1 MITHEPLPLYE
12 AFSFLTGIAND
23 FSIEE
28 FFEAMYI
35 KHISKAEEYGKRCR
49 ILSELYR
56 RLAASVTAE
65 PEKITA
71 LFSMFAPRGRAR
83 DMHQSETIAGF
94 FTQSMTVFLESDREK
109 VFESIENSLDEVPGL
124 IFRAVAGQMQEK
136 AFADG
141 EKVDAAEVFR
151 AVNGSALPQKTKNA
165 LIDAALDPQRY
176 AQMLREVLCPVA
188 DEFER
193 QRELWQ
199 PLICDFAEFFPID
212 GNEKA
217 LLLSE
222 MKYDASPVDECLICP
237 SVIGFA
243 NAYIGTDAPEA
254 GSSRLIAII
263 GTLFGT
269 FRRNSE
275 SAENSVSE
283 VARNRFKIV
292 LRLLEGSAY
301 VGELAKYLGL
311 APCTVSQHLSVLLG
325 ANLVKSADIGRRV
338 YYSLNKER
346 TDCFLDALCGLMKK
360 DE

>member
-1 MITHEPLPLYE
+1 MQDTVGAVP
-12 AFSFLTGIAND
+12 AACRVRNCGA
-23 FSIEE
+23 
-28 FFEAMYI
+28 
-35 KHISKAEEYGKRCR
+35 GKNYCFVQHVHSARQ
-49 ILSELYR
+49 SAGY
-56 RLAASVTAE
+56 
-65 PEKITA
+65 
-71 LFSMFAPRGRAR
+71 AP
-83 DMHQSETIAGF
+83 ETIAGF
-94 FTQSMTVFLESDREK
+94 FTRSMTVFLESDREK

-199 PLICDFAEFFPID
+199 PLICDFAEFFPTG

-217 LLLSE
+217 LSLCE
-222 MKYDASPVDECLICP
+222 QCHAASPIDECLICP

-254 GSSRLIAII
+254 GASRLIAII
-263 GTLFGT
+263 GTLFST

-283 VARNRFKIV
+283 VARIMDILGEQNRFKIV
-292 LRLLEGSAY
+292 LRLLCSSD
-301 VGELAKYLGL
+301 LAKYLGL

>member
-1 MITHEPLPLYE
+1 
-12 AFSFLTGIAND
+12 
-23 FSIEE
+23 
-28 FFEAMYI
+28 
-35 KHISKAEEYGKRCR
+35 
-49 ILSELYR
+49 
-56 RLAASVTAE
+56 
-65 PEKITA
+65 
-71 LFSMFAPRGRAR
+71 
-83 DMHQSETIAGF
+83 
-94 FTQSMTVFLESDREK
+94 MTVFLESDREK
-109 VFESIENSLDEVPGL
+109 VFESIENSLDEIPGL

-199 PLICDFAEFFPID
+199 PLICDFAEFFPTG

-222 MKYDASPVDECLICP
+222 MKYDASPIDECMICP

-254 GSSRLIAII
+254 GASRLIAII

-283 VARNRFKIV
+283 VARIMDILGEQNRFKIV

>member
-1 MITHEPLPLYE
+1 M
-12 AFSFLTGIAND
+12 
-23 FSIEE
+23 
-28 FFEAMYI
+28 
-35 KHISKAEEYGKRCR
+35 
-49 ILSELYR
+49 
-56 RLAASVTAE
+56 
-65 PEKITA
+65 
-71 LFSMFAPRGRAR
+71 
-83 DMHQSETIAGF
+83 
-94 FTQSMTVFLESDREK
+94 
-109 VFESIENSLDEVPGL
+109 
-124 IFRAVAGQMQEK
+124 
-136 AFADG
+136 
-141 EKVDAAEVFR
+141 
-151 AVNGSALPQKTKNA
+151 
-165 LIDAALDPQRY
+165 
-176 AQMLREVLCPVA
+176 
-188 DEFER
+188 
-193 QRELWQ
+193 
-199 PLICDFAEFFPID
+199 
-212 GNEKA
+212 
-217 LLLSE
+217 LSE
-222 MKYDASPVDECLICP
+222 MKYDASPIDECLICP

-254 GSSRLIAII
+254 GASRLIAII

-283 VARNRFKIV
+283 VARIMDILGEQNRFKIV

>member
-1 MITHEPLPLYE
+1 MLR
-12 AFSFLTGIAND
+12 LTRKG
-23 FSIEE
+23 
-28 FFEAMYI
+28 ML
-35 KHISKAEEYGKRCR
+35 KCCGKC
-49 ILSELYR
+49 
-56 RLAASVTAE
+56 
-65 PEKITA
+65 
-71 LFSMFAPRGRAR
+71 FAPLRTNLSVSA
-83 DMHQSETIAGF
+83 
-94 FTQSMTVFLESDREK
+94 
-109 VFESIENSLDEVPGL
+109 NS
-124 IFRAVAGQMQEK
+124 
-136 AFADG
+136 
-141 EKVDAAEVFR
+141 
-151 AVNGSALPQKTKNA
+151 GSRLSA
-165 LIDAALDPQRY
+165 
-176 AQMLREVLCPVA
+176 
-188 DEFER
+188 
-193 QRELWQ
+193 
-199 PLICDFAEFFPID
+199 ICGVFPID

-222 MKYDASPVDECLICP
+222 MKYDASPIDECLICP

-283 VARNRFKIV
+283 VARIMDILGEQNRFKIV

>member
-1 MITHEPLPLYE
+1 MTNRKNNKKQDLETRLYNNTVNVALYLIYRLSKHASLSMRE
-12 AFSFLTGIAND
+12 IELRCGTSSK
-23 FSIEE
+23 SIR
-28 FFEAMYI
+28 
-35 KHISKAEEYGKRCR
+35 KTQKGVSPSLK
-49 ILSELYR
+49 
-56 RLAASVTAE
+56 
-65 PEKITA
+65 
-71 LFSMFAPRGRAR
+71 
-83 DMHQSETIAGF
+83 TIH
-94 FTQSMTVFLESDREK
+94 
-109 VFESIENSLDEVPGL
+109 
-124 IFRAVAGQMQEK
+124 
-136 AFADG
+136 
-141 EKVDAAEVFR
+141 
-151 AVNGSALPQKTKNA
+151 KN
-165 LIDAALDPQRY
+165 IN
-176 AQMLREVLCPVA
+176 C
-188 DEFER
+188 
-193 QRELWQ
+193 
-199 PLICDFAEFFPID
+199 C
-212 GNEKA
+212 
-217 LLLSE
+217 LSE

-263 GTLFGT
+263 GTLFST

-283 VARNRFKIV
+283 VARIMDILGEQNRFKIV

-325 ANLVKSADIGRRV
+325 ANRVKSADIGRRV

>member
-1 MITHEPLPLYE
+1 
-12 AFSFLTGIAND
+12 
-23 FSIEE
+23 
-28 FFEAMYI
+28 
-35 KHISKAEEYGKRCR
+35 
-49 ILSELYR
+49 
-56 RLAASVTAE
+56 
-65 PEKITA
+65 
-71 LFSMFAPRGRAR
+71 
-83 DMHQSETIAGF
+83 
-94 FTQSMTVFLESDREK
+94 
-109 VFESIENSLDEVPGL
+109 
-124 IFRAVAGQMQEK
+124 MQEK

-222 MKYDASPVDECLICP
+222 MTYDASPVDECLICP

-263 GTLFGT
+263 GTLFST

-283 VARNRFKIV
+283 VARIMDILGEQNRFKIV